1 MELQGNLGGIW
12 RMSMQNSVNRIN
24 RLIAQ
29 PSTPEIRK
37 SVLRMMEAQLVDPST
52 ASGLRMGL
60 ELALDIIEEE
70 FSDEPKP
77 RTTG

>member
-1 MELQGNLGGIW
+1 
-12 RMSMQNSVNRIN
+12 MSMQNSVNRIN

-52 ASGLRMGL
+52 AAGLRMGL

-77 RTTG
+77 RATG

>member
-1 MELQGNLGGIW
+1 
-12 RMSMQNSVNRIN
+12 MSRENTVHRIR

-37 SVLRMMEAQLVDPST
+37 SVLRMMEGQLVDPST
-52 ASGLRMGL
+52 AAGLRMGL

-77 RTTG
+77 RTAD